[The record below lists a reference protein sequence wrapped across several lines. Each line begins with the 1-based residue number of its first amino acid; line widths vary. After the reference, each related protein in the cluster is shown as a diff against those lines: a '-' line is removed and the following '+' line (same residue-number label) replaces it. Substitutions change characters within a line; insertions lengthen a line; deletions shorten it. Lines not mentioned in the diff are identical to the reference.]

1 MLIDELIYCY
11 SLYHAHY
18 PRALP
23 GCEILIA
30 HVMIV
35 RKNNAE
41 KVNKVFQFIIE
52 VDCEV
57 AFTLIIPVQSANCD
71 FYFHRIQV
79 LS

>member
-1 MLIDELIYCY
+1 MLIDEFIYCY

-18 PRALP
+18 PGTLP

-35 RKNNAE
+35 TKNDAE
-41 KVNKVFQFIIE
+41 KVNQVFQVILE

-57 AFTLIIPVQSANCD
+57 TFTLIIPVQSVNCD
-71 FYFHRIQV
+71 FYFHDHSI
-79 LS
+79 